1 MIRPIIGLD
10 FDDVVAPFNSI
21 ACKMANEDLGTTV
34 SIKDITSW
42 ENTGKAS
49 VIKKYYHD
57 RRLYENQSNAI
68 TDESKQAVRELMEFA
83 DVYFISAVYPEF
95 MSVRAAQIM
104 EAFPE
109 IPQNRIILGA
119 AKDLVHFDFLL
130 DDNINNVLSSPA
142 DYPVLFRKP
151 WNADMTGLLSVNSL
165 NEFVCLVKNVIFP
178 MITGK
183 SKITIPSVIA
193 LVGPTGSGK
202 NEVAQKLC
210 QLTDLNYAFVRP
222 AGYTTKPG
230 SIGRTVLTEE
240 EFDSK
245 DFFEKTRYAG
255 YGYGIEKAEIEAI
268 LRKGSFPVIPIDICG
283 AIGMKLHFPTI
294 IVYLKRGKCDLVMN
308 IISDHSL
315 SDKEKSLRIL
325 SLEAERK
332 NETICDFSFRTEA
345 AAIEIQNLIKN
356 A

>member
-21 ACKMANEDLGTTV
+21 ACKMANEEMETEV

-57 RRLYENQSNAI
+57 RRIYELQSKAI
-68 TDESKQAVRELMEFA
+68 TPESKQAVRELMEFA

-109 IPQNRIILGA
+109 IPQSRIILGA

-130 DDNINNVLSSPA
+130 DDNINNILSSPA

-151 WNADMTGLLSVNSL
+151 WNSDMTGLLSVNSL
-165 NEFVCLVKNVIFP
+165 EEFVCLVKNVIFP

-183 SKITIPSVIA
+183 SKIAIPSVIA

-202 NEVAQKLC
+202 NEVAEELC

-222 AGYTTKPG
+222 TGYTTKPG
-230 SIGRTVLTEE
+230 STGRTVLTEE

-245 DFFEKTRYAG
+245 NFFEKTRYAG
-255 YGYGIEKAEIEAI
+255 YGYGIEKTEIEAI
-268 LRKGSFPVIPIDICG
+268 LKKGNFPVIPIDICG

-294 IVYLKRGKCDLVMN
+294 IVYLKRGKYDLVMN

-325 SLEAERK
+325 SLEAEKK
-332 NETICDFSFRTEA
+332 NETICDFSFGTETA
-345 AAIEIQNLIKN
+345 VTEIQNLIEN